1 MNNKKIYQ
9 CSVKTILLL
18 FSSVCSSFADE
29 MKPAVVPNVAQQM
42 IIKQQEKLCITEDS
56 RGSSARAMAECADL
70 LLSDSQRHLDS
81 RMVEVKEYLA
91 YYDRSTKGYE
101 DNGKEYLAAFNKYLA
116 TWREFVSAKCGFLY
130 FEFKDPAK
138 YIETHTCQAEEN
150 YLLEASLRR
159 FGSN

>member
-1 MNNKKIYQ
+1 MNKKKSYQ
-9 CSVKTILLL
+9 YSAMFMLLL
-18 FSSVCSSFADE
+18 ISSTYPVLADKE
-29 MKPAVVPNVAQQM
+29 KRM
-42 IIKQQEKLCITEDS
+42 IIPDVAGQLVEQQQNRLCITEDS

-70 LLSDSQRHLDS
+70 LLADSQGRLARRVAKVND
-81 RMVEVKEYLA
+81 YLA
-91 YYDRSTKGYE
+91 VYDRETKGYE
-101 DNGKEYLAAFNKYLA
+101 DNGKEYLAAFNQYLA
-116 TWREFVSAKCGFLY
+116 TWREFVSAKCSFLY